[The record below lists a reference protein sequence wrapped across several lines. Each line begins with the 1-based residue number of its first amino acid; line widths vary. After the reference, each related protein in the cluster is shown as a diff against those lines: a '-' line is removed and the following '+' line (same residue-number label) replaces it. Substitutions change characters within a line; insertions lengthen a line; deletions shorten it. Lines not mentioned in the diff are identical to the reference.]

1 MKKKMKII
9 LLIILIIVLVAGGY
23 VADMFG
29 MFNKGNYGEY
39 FLNNITM
46 KEYSPIKDKTVIFLG
61 SSVTFG
67 YGSLGVSFADYLEK
81 TDGIIAVKEAVS
93 GTTLV
98 DVKPNSYVSRM
109 KTIDKNIQADA
120 FVCQLSTNDATK
132 EMPLG
137 EISEG
142 FDLNDF
148 DTQTVSG
155 AIEYIIAYAKET
167 WGCPVAFYTQA
178 KYDSEHYGKMV
189 DLLLEIQ
196 KKWDITVINFWN
208 DEEINNITD
217 EQKEIYLV
225 DHIHPTKAGY
235 KEWWLP
241 KFQETL
247 YEVIGE

>member
-1 MKKKMKII
+1 MKKKLKVI
-9 LLIILIIVLVAGGY
+9 LSIILIIVLVAGGY
-23 VADMFG
+23 VGNMFG

-39 FLNNITM
+39 SLKNITM
-46 KEYSPIKDKTVIFLG
+46 KEDSPIKDKTVIFLG

-81 TDGIIAVKEAVS
+81 TDGIIVVKEAVS

-98 DVKPNSYVSRM
+98 DVKSNSYLSRM

-148 DTQTVSG
+148 DTQTVAG

-167 WGCPVAFYTQA
+167 WDCPVVFYTQA

-196 KKWDITVINFWN
+196 KKWDITVIDLWN

-217 EQKEIYLV
+217 EQKEIYLI

-241 KFQETL
+241 AFQKTL
-247 YEVIGE
+247 YEVIRK